1 MHISFGWY
9 VSLVLP
15 RLEVEGDFH
24 ESEGRERKK
33 RMEME
38 KHSSVNARI
47 FLLFLIHDRETVEK
61 AFNVSTR
68 LMCTQCVLHFY
79 F

>member
-1 MHISFGWY
+1 MK
-9 VSLVLP
+9 VKA
-15 RLEVEGDFH
+15 E
-24 ESEGRERKK
+24 REKK